1 MPWKRAPNC
10 ATGPLGG
17 GGPDG
22 PPNYVLHY
30 TIPGASA
37 IRPAGFACALQ
48 WSNMLFRRAAIALL
62 LFCLMP
68 LGFSSCAV
76 RRRLITRLGGNTA
89 QPLLSVDKNSLVVA
103 VARQYDAIRD
113 FNATVNMAPALG
125 SAEKN
130 KVTEYKDVRAYI
142 LFRKPADIHI
152 LGLYPVVLGKAFDM
166 VSNGTDFKL
175 YLPSRNRFLVGLN
188 TVEQPSANKL
198 ENLRPQHFL
207 EAMLVRPLD
216 TAANKI
222 LMENYTDEDNAFYI
236 LHEVHEDGGG
246 QLILRRTIWYNR
258 VDLNIARQLI
268 FDDEGNILTDA
279 RYEQWHAFDNV
290 AFPRHIE
297 INRPRDE
304 YAIVLDLVKMDIN
317 KGIANDQFVL
327 DQPEGTTL
335 QTVGPPPVKG
345 PQK

>member
-1 MPWKRAPNC
+1 MP
-10 ATGPLGG
+10 L
-17 GGPDG
+17 
-22 PPNYVLHY
+22 
-30 TIPGASA
+30 
-37 IRPAGFACALQ
+37 
-48 WSNMLFRRAAIALL
+48 RRAAIGLL

-76 RRRLITRLGGNTA
+76 RRRIISRLGGNTS
-89 QPLLSVDKNSLVVA
+89 QPLLTVDKNSLVVA

-113 FNATVNMAPALG
+113 FSATVNMAPALG

-142 LFRKPADIHI
+142 LFRRPADIHI
-152 LGLYPVVLGKAFDM
+152 LGLYPVILGTAFDM

-188 TVEQPSANKL
+188 TVEQISPNKL

-207 EAMLVRPLD
+207 EALLVKPID
-216 TAANKI
+216 TAANKV
-222 LMENYTDEDNAFYI
+222 LMENFTDEDNAFYI

-246 QLILRRTIWYNR
+246 LLTLRRTIWYNR

-268 FDDEGNILTDA
+268 FDGDGNILTDA
-279 RYEQWHAFDNV
+279 RYEQWHAFDNM

-304 YAIVLDLVKMDIN
+304 YGVVIDVTKMDIN
-317 KGIANDQFVL
+317 KGVADGKFVL
-327 DQPEGTTL
+327 EQPEGTTL
-335 QTVGPPPVKG
+335 QVIGPAPPAPSPTPPNPRRQPRTPRK
-345 PQK
+345 QTT

>member
-1 MPWKRAPNC
+1 MP
-10 ATGPLGG
+10 
-17 GGPDG
+17 
-22 PPNYVLHY
+22 
-30 TIPGASA
+30 
-37 IRPAGFACALQ
+37 
-48 WSNMLFRRAAIALL
+48 FRRAAVALL

-76 RRRLITRLGGNTA
+76 RRRIITRLGGKTA
-89 QPLLSVDKNSLVVA
+89 QELLSVDKNSLVVA
-103 VARQYDAIRD
+103 VARQYDAVRD
-113 FNATVNMAPALG
+113 FSATVNMAPALG

-175 YLPSRNRFLVGLN
+175 YIPSRNRFLVGLN
-188 TVEQPSANKL
+188 TVQQPSANKL

-207 EAMLVRPLD
+207 EALLVKPLD
-216 TAANKI
+216 AAANKI
-222 LMENYTDEDNAFYI
+222 LMENYTDEENAFYI

-246 QLILRRTIWYNR
+246 QLILRRTVWFNR
-258 VDLNIARQLI
+258 VDLNISRQLI
-268 FDDEGNILTDA
+268 FDDDGNILTDA
-279 RYEQWHAFDNV
+279 RYEQWHAFENV

-304 YAIVLDLVKMDIN
+304 YGVVIDVTKLDIN
-317 KGIANDQFVL
+317 KGVSDDKFVL
-327 DQPEGTTL
+327 EQPEGVAVQVVG
-335 QTVGPPPVKG
+335 QTPPAPAPAPARG
-345 PQK
+345 RQPRRRTP

>member
-1 MPWKRAPNC
+1 MP
-10 ATGPLGG
+10 L
-17 GGPDG
+17 
-22 PPNYVLHY
+22 
-30 TIPGASA
+30 
-37 IRPAGFACALQ
+37 
-48 WSNMLFRRAAIALL
+48 RRAAIGLL

-76 RRRLITRLGGNTA
+76 RRRIITRMGGNTA
-89 QPLLSVDKNSLVVA
+89 RPLLSADKAHMVVA
-103 VARQYDAIRD
+103 IARQYDAIRD
-113 FNATVNMAPALG
+113 FSATVNMAPALG

-142 LFRKPADIHI
+142 LFRRPADIHI
-152 LGLYPVVLGKAFDM
+152 LGLYPVVLGTAFDM

-188 TVEQPSANKL
+188 TVEQPSPNKL

-207 EAMLVRPLD
+207 EALLVKPLD
-216 TAANKI
+216 TAANKV
-222 LMENYTDEDNAFYI
+222 LLENFTDEDNAFYI

-304 YAIVLDLVKMDIN
+304 YGVVIDLTKIDIN
-317 KGIANDQFVL
+317 KGVSDEKFVL

-335 QTVGPPPVKG
+335 QVVGQAPPPAPPAQPNRRRPRTPRK
-345 PQK
+345 QTD